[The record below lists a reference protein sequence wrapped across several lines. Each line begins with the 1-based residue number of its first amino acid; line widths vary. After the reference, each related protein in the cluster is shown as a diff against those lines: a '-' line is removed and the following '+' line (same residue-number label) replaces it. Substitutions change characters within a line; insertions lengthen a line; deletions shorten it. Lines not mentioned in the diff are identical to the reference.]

1 MNLEISLVRH
11 GKKKRRFGSRERK
24 PLDFVDPDRDPHTYI
39 ERYVRE
45 EDYRDWFDRNY
56 PDYTIYE
63 AVGLTESDLDEA
75 ERRFAPAHEETSLEP
90 EPEPD
95 DSVSGK
101 WTAEPTKSERP
112 RIAKRRDSP
121 PTERR
126 DSPPTERRDSPPT
139 DPVDTSTYVSSQ
151 EELLTKKRTNVLFWM
166 RIAFALIGGAI
177 ATFAFDSIE
186 DSEEKRWTSI
196 IFMIVLFV
204 ATCVIAKG
212 MKINFSRADR
222 KKLVT
227 TGIGSYI
234 FLYLFAWIL
243 SYTLLNLPQS
253 NIPTPFT

>member
-24 PLDFVDPDRDPHTYI
+24 PLDFVDPNRDPHTYI

-63 AVGLTESDLDEA
+63 AVGLTESDLDAA

-101 WTAEPTKSERP
+101 WTSEPSKSERP
-112 RIAKRRDSP
+112 RVAKRRDSP
-121 PTERR
+121 PTE
-126 DSPPTERRDSPPT
+126 
-139 DPVDTSTYVSSQ
+139 PVDTSTPPVSSQ
-151 EELLTKKRTNVLFWM
+151 EEILTKKRTNVLFWM

-204 ATCVIAKG
+204 ATCVIAKYG
-212 MKINFSRADR
+212 IKTNFSRADR

>member
-1 MNLEISLVRH
+1 MNLEISLVGH
-11 GKKKRRFGSRERK
+11 GKKKKRFGSRERK
-24 PLDFVDPDRDPHTYI
+24 PLDFVDPNRDPHTYI

-75 ERRFAPAHEETSLEP
+75 ERRFTPAHEETSLEP

-101 WTAEPTKSERP
+101 WTSEPSKSERP
-112 RIAKRRDSP
+112 RVAKRRDSP

-126 DSPPTERRDSPPT
+126 DSPPTE
-139 DPVDTSTYVSSQ
+139 PVDTSTPPVSSQ
-151 EELLTKKRTNVLFWM
+151 EEILTKKRTNVLFWM

>member
-1 MNLEISLVRH
+1 MNLEISLVGH
-11 GKKKRRFGSRERK
+11 GKKKKRFGSRERK
-24 PLDFVDPDRDPHTYI
+24 PLDFVDPNRDPHSYI

-45 EDYRDWFDRNY
+45 EDYRDWFSRNY
-56 PDYTIYE
+56 PDHTIYE
-63 AVGLTESDLDEA
+63 AVGLTESDLDAA

-95 DSVSGK
+95 DRVSGK
-101 WTAEPTKSERP
+101 WTSEPSKSERP
-112 RIAKRRDSP
+112 RVAKRRDSP
-121 PTERR
+121 PTE
-126 DSPPTERRDSPPT
+126 
-139 DPVDTSTYVSSQ
+139 PVDTSAPSVSSQ
-151 EELLTKKRTNVLFWM
+151 EEILTKKRTNVLFWM

-196 IFMIVLFV
+196 IFMIGLFV

>member
-11 GKKKRRFGSRERK
+11 GKRKKRFGSRERK
-24 PLDFVDPDRDPHTYI
+24 PLDFVDPNRDPHTYI

-63 AVGLTESDLDEA
+63 AVGLRESDLDAA
-75 ERRFAPAHEETSLEP
+75 ERRFTPAHEETSLEP

-101 WTAEPTKSERP
+101 WTSEPTKSERP
-112 RIAKRRDSP
+112 RVAK
-121 PTERR
+121 RR

-177 ATFAFDSIE
+177 ATFAFEGIE

-196 IFMIVLFV
+196 IFMIVLFI

-253 NIPTPFT
+253 NISTPFT

>member
-1 MNLEISLVRH
+1 MNLEISLVGH
-11 GKKKRRFGSRERK
+11 GKKKKRFGSRERK
-24 PLDFVDPDRDPHTYI
+24 PLDFVDPNRDPHTYI

-63 AVGLTESDLDEA
+63 AVGLTESDLDAA

-101 WTAEPTKSERP
+101 WTSEPSKSERP
-112 RIAKRRDSP
+112 RAAKRRDSP

-126 DSPPTERRDSPPT
+126 DSPPTKR
-139 DPVDTSTYVSSQ
+139 VDTSTPPVSSQ
-151 EELLTKKRTNVLFWM
+151 EEILTKKRTNVLFWM

-196 IFMIVLFV
+196 IFMIGLFV

-243 SYTLLNLPQS
+243 SHTLLNLPQS

>member
-11 GKKKRRFGSRERK
+11 GKRKKRFGSRERK
-24 PLDFVDPDRDPHTYI
+24 PLDFVDPNRDPHTYI

-63 AVGLTESDLDEA
+63 AVGLRESDLDAA
-75 ERRFAPAHEETSLEP
+75 ERRFTPAHEETSLEP

-101 WTAEPTKSERP
+101 WTTEPTKSERP
-112 RIAKRRDSP
+112 RIAK
-121 PTERR
+121 RR

-177 ATFAFDSIE
+177 ATFAFEGIE

-243 SYTLLNLPQS
+243 SYTLLNLPQN

>member
-1 MNLEISLVRH
+1 LNLEISLVRH

-24 PLDFVDPDRDPHTYI
+24 PLDFVDPNRDPHTYI

-63 AVGLTESDLDEA
+63 AVGLTESDLDAA

-101 WTAEPTKSERP
+101 WTSEPSKSERP
-112 RIAKRRDSP
+112 RVAKRRDSP
-121 PTERR
+121 PSE
-126 DSPPTERRDSPPT
+126 
-139 DPVDTSTYVSSQ
+139 PVDTSEPVDASAPPASSQ
-151 EELLTKKRTNVLFWM
+151 EEILTKKRTNVLFWM

-196 IFMIVLFV
+196 IFMIGLFV

>member
-11 GKKKRRFGSRERK
+11 GKRKKRFGSRERK
-24 PLDFVDPDRDPHTYI
+24 PLDFVDQNRDPHTYI

-63 AVGLTESDLDEA
+63 AVGLRESDLDAA
-75 ERRFAPAHEETSLEP
+75 ERRFTPAHEETSLEP

-112 RIAKRRDSP
+112 RIAK
-121 PTERR
+121 RR

-177 ATFAFDSIE
+177 ATFAFEGIE

>member
-1 MNLEISLVRH
+1 LNLEISLVGH
-11 GKKKRRFGSRERK
+11 GKRKKRFGSRERK
-24 PLDFVDPDRDPHTYI
+24 PLDFVDPNRDPHSYI

-45 EDYRDWFDRNY
+45 EDYRDWFSRNY
-56 PDYTIYE
+56 PDHTIYE
-63 AVGLTESDLDEA
+63 AVGLTESDLDAA

-95 DSVSGK
+95 DIVSGK
-101 WTAEPTKSERP
+101 WTSEPSKSERP
-112 RIAKRRDSP
+112 RVAKRRDSP
-121 PTERR
+121 PTE
-126 DSPPTERRDSPPT
+126 
-139 DPVDTSTYVSSQ
+139 PVDTSTPPASSQ
-151 EELLTKKRTNVLFWM
+151 EEILTKKRTNVLFWM

>member
-24 PLDFVDPDRDPHTYI
+24 PLDFVDPNRDPHTYI

-63 AVGLTESDLDEA
+63 AVGLTESDLDAA
-75 ERRFAPAHEETSLEP
+75 ERRFAPAHEETSIEP

-101 WTAEPTKSERP
+101 WTSEPSKSERP
-112 RIAKRRDSP
+112 RVAKRRDSP
-121 PTERR
+121 PTE
-126 DSPPTERRDSPPT
+126 
-139 DPVDTSTYVSSQ
+139 PVDTSVPPASSEQ
-151 EELLTKKRTNVLFWM
+151 EILTKKRTNVLFWM

-196 IFMIVLFV
+196 IFMIGLFV

>member
-24 PLDFVDPDRDPHTYI
+24 PLDFVDPNRDPHTYI

-63 AVGLTESDLDEA
+63 AVGLTESDLDAA

-101 WTAEPTKSERP
+101 WTAEPSKSERP
-112 RIAKRRDSP
+112 RVAKRRDSP

-126 DSPPTERRDSPPT
+126 DSPPTE
-139 DPVDTSTYVSSQ
+139 PVDTSTPPVSSQ
-151 EELLTKKRTNVLFWM
+151 EEILTKKRTNVLFWM

-177 ATFAFDSIE
+177 ATFAFEGIE

-204 ATCVIAKG
+204 ATCVIAKYG
-212 MKINFSRADR
+212 IKTNFSRADR

-253 NIPTPFT
+253 SIPTPFT

>member
-24 PLDFVDPDRDPHTYI
+24 PLDFVDPNRDPHTYI

-75 ERRFAPAHEETSLEP
+75 ERRFTPAHEETSLEP

-101 WTAEPTKSERP
+101 WTSEPSKSERP
-112 RIAKRRDSP
+112 RAAKRRDSP

-126 DSPPTERRDSPPT
+126 DSPPTKRM
-139 DPVDTSTYVSSQ
+139 DTSTPPVSSQ
-151 EELLTKKRTNVLFWM
+151 EEILTKKRTNVLFWM

-204 ATCVIAKG
+204 ATCVIAKYVL
-212 MKINFSRADR
+212 KTNFSRE
-222 KKLVT
+222 VT
-227 TGIGSYI
+227 SFSIYLHGS
-234 FLYLFAWIL
+234 
-243 SYTLLNLPQS
+243 
-253 NIPTPFT
+253 

>member
-1 MNLEISLVRH
+1 MI
-11 GKKKRRFGSRERK
+11 
-24 PLDFVDPDRDPHTYI
+24 
-39 ERYVRE
+39 
-45 EDYRDWFDRNY
+45 
-56 PDYTIYE
+56 
-63 AVGLTESDLDEA
+63 EA
-75 ERRFAPAHEETSLEP
+75 ERRFTSAHEETSLEP

-95 DSVSGK
+95 DVVSGK
-101 WTAEPTKSERP
+101 WTSEPSKSERP
-112 RIAKRRDSP
+112 RVAKRRDSP
-121 PTERR
+121 PTE
-126 DSPPTERRDSPPT
+126 
-139 DPVDTSTYVSSQ
+139 PVDTSAPPASSEQ
-151 EELLTKKRTNVLFWM
+151 EILTKKRTNVLFWM

-196 IFMIVLFV
+196 IFMIGLFV

>member
-11 GKKKRRFGSRERK
+11 GKRKKRFGSRERK
-24 PLDFVDPDRDPHTYI
+24 PLDFVDPNRDPHTYI

-63 AVGLTESDLDEA
+63 AVGLRESDLDAA
-75 ERRFAPAHEETSLEP
+75 ERRFTPAHEETSLEP

-101 WTAEPTKSERP
+101 WTSEPTKSERP
-112 RIAKRRDSP
+112 RIA
-121 PTERR
+121 TRR

-177 ATFAFDSIE
+177 ATFAFEGIE

>member
-1 MNLEISLVRH
+1 LNLEISLVGH
-11 GKKKRRFGSRERK
+11 GKRKKRFGSRERK
-24 PLDFVDPDRDPHTYI
+24 PLDFVDPNRDPHSYI

-45 EDYRDWFDRNY
+45 EDYRDWFSRNY
-56 PDYTIYE
+56 PDHTIYE
-63 AVGLTESDLDEA
+63 AVGLTESDLIEA
-75 ERRFAPAHEETSLEP
+75 ERRFTSAHEETSLEP

-95 DSVSGK
+95 DFVSGK
-101 WTAEPTKSERP
+101 WTSEPSKSERP

-121 PTERR
+121 PSE
-126 DSPPTERRDSPPT
+126 
-139 DPVDTSTYVSSQ
+139 PVDTSTPPASSEQ
-151 EELLTKKRTNVLFWM
+151 EILTKKRTNVLFWM

-177 ATFAFDSIE
+177 ATFAFDTIQ
-186 DSEEKRWTSI
+186 DSEERRWTSI
-196 IFMIVLFV
+196 IFMIGLFV
-204 ATCVIAKG
+204 ATCVIAKYG
-212 MKINFSRADR
+212 IKTNFSRADR

>member
-1 MNLEISLVRH
+1 MNLEISLVGH
-11 GKKKRRFGSRERK
+11 GKKKKRFGSRERK
-24 PLDFVDPDRDPHTYI
+24 PLDFVDPNRDPHSYI

-45 EDYRDWFDRNY
+45 EDYRDWFSRNY
-56 PDYTIYE
+56 PDHTIYE

-75 ERRFAPAHEETSLEP
+75 ERRFTPAHEETSLEP

-101 WTAEPTKSERP
+101 WTAEPSKSERP
-112 RIAKRRDSP
+112 RVAKRRDSP

-126 DSPPTERRDSPPT
+126 DSPPTE
-139 DPVDTSTYVSSQ
+139 PVDTSAPPVSSQ
-151 EELLTKKRTNVLFWM
+151 EEILTKKRTNVLFWM

-204 ATCVIAKG
+204 ATCVIAKYVL
-212 MKINFSRADR
+212 KTNFSRADR

>member
-1 MNLEISLVRH
+1 MNLEISLVGH
-11 GKKKRRFGSRERK
+11 GKKKKRFGSRERK
-24 PLDFVDPDRDPHTYI
+24 PLDFVDPNRDPHTYI

-45 EDYRDWFDRNY
+45 EDYRDWFNRNY
-56 PDYTIYE
+56 PDHTIYE
-63 AVGLTESDLDEA
+63 AVGLTESDLDAA

-95 DSVSGK
+95 DIVSGK
-101 WTAEPTKSERP
+101 WTSEPSKSERP
-112 RIAKRRDSP
+112 RVAKRRDSP
-121 PTERR
+121 PTE
-126 DSPPTERRDSPPT
+126 
-139 DPVDTSTYVSSQ
+139 PVDTSTPPASSQ
-151 EELLTKKRTNVLFWM
+151 EEILTKKRTNVLFWM

-196 IFMIVLFV
+196 IFMIGLFV

>member
-11 GKKKRRFGSRERK
+11 GKRKKRFGSRERK
-24 PLDFVDPDRDPHTYI
+24 PLDFVDPNRDPHTYI

-63 AVGLTESDLDEA
+63 AVGLRESDLDAA
-75 ERRFAPAHEETSLEP
+75 ERRFTPAHEETSLEP

-112 RIAKRRDSP
+112 RVAKRRDSP
-121 PTERR
+121 PTE
-126 DSPPTERRDSPPT
+126 
-139 DPVDTSTYVSSQ
+139 PVDTSTPPVSSQ

-177 ATFAFDSIE
+177 ATFAFEGIE

>member
-24 PLDFVDPDRDPHTYI
+24 PLDFVDPNRDPHTYI

-63 AVGLTESDLDEA
+63 AVGLTESDLDAA

-101 WTAEPTKSERP
+101 WTSEPSKSERP
-112 RIAKRRDSP
+112 RAAKRRDSP

-126 DSPPTERRDSPPT
+126 DSPPTKR
-139 DPVDTSTYVSSQ
+139 VDTSTPPVSSQ
-151 EELLTKKRTNVLFWM
+151 EEILTKKRTNVLFWM

-196 IFMIVLFV
+196 IFMIGLFV

>member
-1 MNLEISLVRH
+1 MNLEISLVGH
-11 GKKKRRFGSRERK
+11 GKRKKRFGSRERK
-24 PLDFVDPDRDPHTYI
+24 PLDFVDQNRDPHTYI

-63 AVGLTESDLDEA
+63 AVGLTESDLDAA
-75 ERRFAPAHEETSLEP
+75 ERRFAPAHEETSSEP

-95 DSVSGK
+95 DRVSGK
-101 WTAEPTKSERP
+101 WTSEPSKSERP
-112 RIAKRRDSP
+112 RVAKRRDSP
-121 PTERR
+121 PTE
-126 DSPPTERRDSPPT
+126 
-139 DPVDTSTYVSSQ
+139 PVDTSVPPASSEQ
-151 EELLTKKRTNVLFWM
+151 EILTKKRTNVLFWM

-196 IFMIVLFV
+196 IFMIGLFV

>member
-1 MNLEISLVRH
+1 MDTVKR
-11 GKKKRRFGSRERK
+11 KKRFGSRERK
-24 PLDFVDPDRDPHTYI
+24 PLDFVDPNRDPHTYI

-45 EDYRDWFDRNY
+45 EDYKDWFDRNY
-56 PDYTIYE
+56 PDHTIYE
-63 AVGLTESDLDEA
+63 AVGLTESDLDAA

-101 WTAEPTKSERP
+101 WTSEPSKSERP
-112 RIAKRRDSP
+112 RAAKRRDSP

-126 DSPPTERRDSPPT
+126 DSPPTKR
-139 DPVDTSTYVSSQ
+139 VDTSTPPVSSQ
-151 EELLTKKRTNVLFWM
+151 EEILTKKRTNVLFWM

-196 IFMIVLFV
+196 IFMIGLFI

>member
-45 EDYRDWFDRNY
+45 EDYRDWFNRNY

-63 AVGLTESDLDEA
+63 AVGLTESDLDAA

-101 WTAEPTKSERP
+101 WTAEPSKSERP
-112 RIAKRRDSP
+112 RVSKRRDSP

-126 DSPPTERRDSPPT
+126 DSPPTE
-139 DPVDTSTYVSSQ
+139 PVDTSIPPVSSQ

-177 ATFAFDSIE
+177 ATFAFEGIE

-196 IFMIVLFV
+196 IFMIVLFLV
-204 ATCVIAKG
+204 TCFIAKG

-253 NIPTPFT
+253 NITTPFT

>member
-1 MNLEISLVRH
+1 MNLEISLVGH
-11 GKKKRRFGSRERK
+11 GKRKKRFGSRERK
-24 PLDFVDPDRDPHTYI
+24 PLDFVDPNRDPHSYI

-45 EDYRDWFDRNY
+45 EDYRDWFSRNY
-56 PDYTIYE
+56 PDHTIYE
-63 AVGLTESDLDEA
+63 AVGLTESDLIEA
-75 ERRFAPAHEETSLEP
+75 ERRFTSAHEETSLEP

-95 DSVSGK
+95 DFVSGK
-101 WTAEPTKSERP
+101 WTSEPSKSERP

-121 PTERR
+121 PTE
-126 DSPPTERRDSPPT
+126 
-139 DPVDTSTYVSSQ
+139 PVDTSTPPVSSEQ
-151 EELLTKKRTNVLFWM
+151 EILTKKRTNVLFWM

-204 ATCVIAKG
+204 ATCVIAKYG
-212 MKINFSRADR
+212 IKTNFSRADR

>member
-1 MNLEISLVRH
+1 LNLEISLVRH
-11 GKKKRRFGSRERK
+11 GKRKKRFGSRERK
-24 PLDFVDPDRDPHTYI
+24 PLDFVDQNRDPHTYI

-63 AVGLTESDLDEA
+63 AVGLTESDLDAA
-75 ERRFAPAHEETSLEP
+75 ERRFAPAHEETSSEP

-95 DSVSGK
+95 DRVSGK
-101 WTAEPTKSERP
+101 WTSEPDKSEKWTSEPSKSERP
-112 RIAKRRDSP
+112 RVAKRRDSP
-121 PTERR
+121 PTE
-126 DSPPTERRDSPPT
+126 
-139 DPVDTSTYVSSQ
+139 PVDTSTPPVSSQ

-196 IFMIVLFV
+196 IFMIGLFV

>member
-24 PLDFVDPDRDPHTYI
+24 PLDFVDPNRDPHTYI

-63 AVGLTESDLDEA
+63 AVGLTESDLDAA

-101 WTAEPTKSERP
+101 WTAEPSKSERP
-112 RIAKRRDSP
+112 RVAKRRDSP

-126 DSPPTERRDSPPT
+126 DSPPTE
-139 DPVDTSTYVSSQ
+139 PVDTSAPPVSSQ
-151 EELLTKKRTNVLFWM
+151 EEILTKKRTNVLFWM

-177 ATFAFDSIE
+177 ATFAFEGIE

-204 ATCVIAKG
+204 ATCVIAKYG
-212 MKINFSRADR
+212 IKTNFSRADR

>member
-1 MNLEISLVRH
+1 MVGH
-11 GKKKRRFGSRERK
+11 GKRKKRFGSRERK
-24 PLDFVDPDRDPHTYI
+24 PLDFVDPNRDPHSYI

-45 EDYRDWFDRNY
+45 EDYRDWFSRNY
-56 PDYTIYE
+56 PDHTIYE
-63 AVGLTESDLDEA
+63 AVGLTESDLIEA
-75 ERRFAPAHEETSLEP
+75 ERRFTSAHEETSLEP

-95 DSVSGK
+95 DFVSGK
-101 WTAEPTKSERP
+101 WTSEPSKSERP
-112 RIAKRRDSP
+112 RIAKRRDS
-121 PTERR
+121 
-126 DSPPTERRDSPPT
+126 SPSE
-139 DPVDTSTYVSSQ
+139 PVDTSAPPASSEQ
-151 EELLTKKRTNVLFWM
+151 EILTKKRTNVLFWM

-204 ATCVIAKG
+204 ATCVIAKYG
-212 MKINFSRADR
+212 IKTNFSRADR

>member
-11 GKKKRRFGSRERK
+11 GKRKKRFGSRERK
-24 PLDFVDPDRDPHTYI
+24 PLDFVDPNRDPHTYI

-63 AVGLTESDLDEA
+63 AVGLRESDLDAA
-75 ERRFAPAHEETSLEP
+75 ERRFTPAHEETSLEP

-101 WTAEPTKSERP
+101 WTSEPTKSERP
-112 RIAKRRDSP
+112 RVAKRRDSP
-121 PTERR
+121 PTE
-126 DSPPTERRDSPPT
+126 
-139 DPVDTSTYVSSQ
+139 PVDTSTPYVSSQ

-177 ATFAFDSIE
+177 ATFAFEGIE

-204 ATCVIAKG
+204 VTCVIAKG

>member
-95 DSVSGK
+95 GSVSGK
-101 WTAEPTKSERP
+101 WTAEPSKEERP
-112 RIAKRRDSP
+112 RVAKRRDSP
-121 PTERR
+121 PTE
-126 DSPPTERRDSPPT
+126 
-139 DPVDTSTYVSSQ
+139 PVDASTPPVSSQ

-196 IFMIVLFV
+196 IFMIGLFI

>member
-1 MNLEISLVRH
+1 MNLEISLVGH
-11 GKKKRRFGSRERK
+11 GKKKKRFGSRERK
-24 PLDFVDPDRDPHTYI
+24 PLDFVDPNRDPHTYI

-63 AVGLTESDLDEA
+63 AVGLTESDLDAA
-75 ERRFAPAHEETSLEP
+75 ERRFAPAPEETSLEP

-95 DSVSGK
+95 DRVSGK
-101 WTAEPTKSERP
+101 WTSEPSKEERP
-112 RIAKRRDSP
+112 RVAKRRDSP
-121 PTERR
+121 PTE
-126 DSPPTERRDSPPT
+126 
-139 DPVDTSTYVSSQ
+139 PVDTSTPPVSSEQ
-151 EELLTKKRTNVLFWM
+151 EILTKKRTNTLFWM

-196 IFMIVLFV
+196 IFMIGLFV

>member
-11 GKKKRRFGSRERK
+11 GKRKKRFGSRERK
-24 PLDFVDPDRDPHTYI
+24 PLDFVDPNRDPHTYI

-63 AVGLTESDLDEA
+63 AVGLTESDLDAA
-75 ERRFAPAHEETSLEP
+75 ERRFAPAHEETSSEP

-95 DSVSGK
+95 DRVSGK
-101 WTAEPTKSERP
+101 WTSEPSKSERP
-112 RIAKRRDSP
+112 RVAKRRDSP
-121 PTERR
+121 PTE
-126 DSPPTERRDSPPT
+126 
-139 DPVDTSTYVSSQ
+139 PVDTSIPPVSSEQ
-151 EELLTKKRTNVLFWM
+151 EILTKKRTNVLFWM

-177 ATFAFDSIE
+177 ATFAFDTIE

-253 NIPTPFT
+253 SIPTPFT

>member
-1 MNLEISLVRH
+1 MNLEISLVGH
-11 GKKKRRFGSRERK
+11 GKKKKRFGSRERK
-24 PLDFVDPDRDPHTYI
+24 PLDFVDPNRDPHTYI

-45 EDYRDWFDRNY
+45 EDYRDWFNRNY
-56 PDYTIYE
+56 PDHTIYE
-63 AVGLTESDLDEA
+63 AVGLTESDLDAA
-75 ERRFAPAHEETSLEP
+75 ERRFAPAPEETSLEP

-95 DSVSGK
+95 DKVSGK
-101 WTAEPTKSERP
+101 WTSEPSKSERP
-112 RIAKRRDSP
+112 RVAKRRDSP
-121 PTERR
+121 PTE
-126 DSPPTERRDSPPT
+126 
-139 DPVDTSTYVSSQ
+139 PVDTSAPSVSSQ
-151 EELLTKKRTNVLFWM
+151 EEILTKKRTNVLFWM

-196 IFMIVLFV
+196 IFMIGLFI

>member
-24 PLDFVDPDRDPHTYI
+24 PLDFVDPNRDPHTYI

-63 AVGLTESDLDEA
+63 AVGLTESDLDAA

-101 WTAEPTKSERP
+101 WTSEPSKSERP
-112 RIAKRRDSP
+112 RVAKRRDSP

-126 DSPPTERRDSPPT
+126 DSPPTKR
-139 DPVDTSTYVSSQ
+139 VDTSTPPVSSQ
-151 EELLTKKRTNVLFWM
+151 EEILTKKRTNVLFWM

-196 IFMIVLFV
+196 IFMIGLFV

>member
-1 MNLEISLVRH
+1 MNLEISLVGH
-11 GKKKRRFGSRERK
+11 GKKKKRFGSRERK
-24 PLDFVDPDRDPHTYI
+24 PLDFVDPNRDPHTYI

-45 EDYRDWFDRNY
+45 EDYKDWFDRNY
-56 PDYTIYE
+56 PDHTIYE
-63 AVGLTESDLDEA
+63 AVGLTESDLDAA

-95 DSVSGK
+95 DRVSGK
-101 WTAEPTKSERP
+101 WTSEPSKSERP
-112 RIAKRRDSP
+112 RVAKRRDSP
-121 PTERR
+121 PTE
-126 DSPPTERRDSPPT
+126 
-139 DPVDTSTYVSSQ
+139 PVDTSTPPASSEQ
-151 EELLTKKRTNVLFWM
+151 EILTKKRTNVLFWM

-196 IFMIVLFV
+196 IFMIGLFI

-234 FLYLFAWIL
+234 FLYLFTWIL

>member
-101 WTAEPTKSERP
+101 WTSEPSKSERP
-112 RIAKRRDSP
+112 RVAKRRDSP
-121 PTERR
+121 PTE
-126 DSPPTERRDSPPT
+126 
-139 DPVDTSTYVSSQ
+139 PVDTSTPPVSSQ
-151 EELLTKKRTNVLFWM
+151 EELLTKKRTNVLFWL

-204 ATCVIAKG
+204 VTCVIAKG

>member
-1 MNLEISLVRH
+1 MNLEISFVGH
-11 GKKKRRFGSRERK
+11 GKKKKRFGSRERK
-24 PLDFVDPDRDPHTYI
+24 PLDFVDPNRDPHSYI

-63 AVGLTESDLDEA
+63 AVGLTESDLDAA
-75 ERRFAPAHEETSLEP
+75 ERRFAPAPEETSLA
-90 EPEPD
+90 PEPD
-95 DSVSGK
+95 PDDKVSGK
-101 WTAEPTKSERP
+101 WTSEPSKSERP
-112 RIAKRRDSP
+112 RVAKRRDSP
-121 PTERR
+121 PTE
-126 DSPPTERRDSPPT
+126 
-139 DPVDTSTYVSSQ
+139 PVDTSTPPASSEQ
-151 EELLTKKRTNVLFWM
+151 EILTKKRTNVLFWM
-166 RIAFALIGGAI
+166 HIEFALIGGAI

-196 IFMIVLFV
+196 IFMIGLFI

>member
-24 PLDFVDPDRDPHTYI
+24 PLDFVDPNRDPHTYI

-63 AVGLTESDLDEA
+63 AVGLTESDLDAA

-101 WTAEPTKSERP
+101 WTSEPSKSERP
-112 RIAKRRDSP
+112 RAAKRRDSP

-126 DSPPTERRDSPPT
+126 DSPPTK
-139 DPVDTSTYVSSQ
+139 PVDTSTPPVSSQ
-151 EELLTKKRTNVLFWM
+151 EEILTKKRTNVLFWM

-177 ATFAFDSIE
+177 ATFAFEGIE

-204 ATCVIAKG
+204 ATCVIAKYG
-212 MKINFSRADR
+212 IKTNFSRADR

-253 NIPTPFT
+253 SIPTPFT

>member
-1 MNLEISLVRH
+1 LNLEISLVGH
-11 GKKKRRFGSRERK
+11 GKKKKRFGSRERK
-24 PLDFVDPDRDPHTYI
+24 PLDFVDPNRDPHSYI

-45 EDYRDWFDRNY
+45 EDYRDWFNRNY
-56 PDYTIYE
+56 PDSTIYE
-63 AVGLTESDLDEA
+63 AVGLTESDLDAA
-75 ERRFAPAHEETSLEP
+75 ERRFAPAPEETSLEP

-95 DSVSGK
+95 DIVSGK
-101 WTAEPTKSERP
+101 WTSEPSKSERP
-112 RIAKRRDSP
+112 RVAKRRDSP
-121 PTERR
+121 PTE
-126 DSPPTERRDSPPT
+126 
-139 DPVDTSTYVSSQ
+139 PVDTSTLPVSSEQ
-151 EELLTKKRTNVLFWM
+151 EILTKKRTNTLFWM

-196 IFMIVLFV
+196 IFMIGLFV